1 MKIAVAG
8 KGGVGKT
15 TLCAALA
22 HAFAR
27 QGREVMAVDA
37 DPNNCL
43 GPALGFPHELVASI
57 TPICEMRELLC
68 DRAGTSQGG
77 GFFAINPEVSDL
89 IERFSVL
96 HDGIRLLVMGAITQ
110 GGSGCACPESSVLRA
125 LTREIVTDEQEVLLL
140 DMEAGLE
147 HLGRGTSR
155 YMDALLIVV
164 EPTHAAARTAERIAA
179 LAGDLGLRACFVVAN
194 KVRGADDVAF
204 VREQVRL
211 PLIGDLPFVEGLGWI
226 GRGQP
231 GAQYIAAVDAIK
243 ARLERELEGKQDA
256 AAGGRSRADEAAKR
270 GGD

>member
-15 TLCAALA
+15 TLTAALA

-27 QGREVMAVDA
+27 QGRAVMAVDA

-43 GPALGFPHELVASI
+43 GPALGFPDELVAAI

-68 DRAGTSQGG
+68 ERAGTSQGG
-77 GFFAINPEVSDL
+77 GFFAINPEVDDL
-89 IERFSVL
+89 IERFSVR
-96 HDGIRLLVMGAITQ
+96 HDGIRLLVMGTITS

-125 LTREIVTDEQEVLLL
+125 LTREIVTGEESVLLL

-164 EPTHAAARTAERIAA
+164 EPTQASTRTAERIAA
-179 LAGDLGLRACFVVAN
+179 LARDLGLERLFVVAN
-194 KVRGADDVAF
+194 KVRATQDAAF
-204 VREQVRL
+204 IRDRLSL
-211 PLIGDLPFVEGLGWI
+211 PLIGHLPLVEGLGWV
-226 GRGQP
+226 GRAEP
-231 GAQYIAAVDAIK
+231 SPEFLAAVDSIK
-243 ARLERELEGKQDA
+243 ARLETELAASDA
-256 AAGGRSRADEAAKR
+256 QPRD
-270 GGD
+270 